1 VFREFED
8 CMNEVGEKRN
18 ELTETNEH
26 GADHLSLG
34 KELEWTWAQKA
45 REENKPQIETDLFN
59 WHLANLEFANAD
71 RLEVLSLGQWDQDDP
86 YDFDGD
92 HVWLPGGNVRL
103 VSAMARELP
112 IFYGHAVTNVEYQ
125 NKTEGRH
132 DGVVVTCKN
141 GREFRADAALV
152 TVPLGVLKK
161 GSVSFEPPLPERKT
175 RAIGALGFGVLDK
188 VILLFPKPFWDTSV
202 DTFGYVAKGD
212 RQRRGR
218 YFMFYNY
225 AKTDEHNLSGGAVLI
240 ALVSGEAALEFERD
254 GHASAVED
262 TMQVLKDIYERQG
275 VTIPDPIDSKCACWG
290 SDEFAYGSY
299 SNISVGATGED
310 YDALA
315 EPVGDGLYFAGE
327 ATMRRHPATMHGAFL
342 SGMREAA
349 RISERMREM
358 NKAGKLRRG

>member
-1 VFREFED
+1 
-8 CMNEVGEKRN
+8 
-18 ELTETNEH
+18 
-26 GADHLSLG
+26 
-34 KELEWTWAQKA
+34 
-45 REENKPQIETDLFN
+45 
-59 WHLANLEFANAD
+59 
-71 RLEVLSLGQWDQDDP
+71 
-86 YDFDGD
+86 
-92 HVWLPGGNVRL
+92 
-103 VSAMARELP
+103 
-112 IFYGHAVTNVEYQ
+112 
-125 NKTEGRH
+125 
-132 DGVVVTCKN
+132 
-141 GREFRADAALV
+141 
-152 TVPLGVLKK
+152 
-161 GSVSFEPPLPERKT
+161 
-175 RAIGALGFGVLDK
+175 
-188 VILLFPKPFWDTSV
+188 
-202 DTFGYVAKGD
+202 
-212 RQRRGR
+212 
-218 YFMFYNY
+218 MFYNY